1 MSIPESRN
9 PRPRLIWTTTLM
21 FSLTALVA
29 VTVVPWY
36 GLVHGFSSSAWVAF
50 GVFMV
55 FASMSITAGYHRL
68 WAHRTYEAH
77 PAVRVLMALWGA
89 ATLQNSILVWAS
101 GHRTHHRHVDDND
114 RDPYS
119 AGRGFWFSHIGWMLR
134 DYPSGQEDFSNAPDL
149 LRDPIVMWQHRH
161 YVAIALAMNIG
172 LPVLLGLMFGN
183 VLEMLLLAGF
193 LRLVLGHHFTF
204 FINSLAHKW
213 GRQPFTDENSAR
225 DNGVLALLTYGEGY
239 HNFHHLFQ
247 YDYRNGVRWWQYD
260 PTKWL
265 IATLSWMGLA
275 GKLKRASN
283 FRIQQAIVAM
293 QFRKARERLSRG
305 GGNMEKWRVVL
316 EQEYQHFLSVLEQ
329 WKRLQRGL
337 YEQTRQQ
344 IAARWEHAAMRTRVR
359 EFEYLLKM
367 QRKRLALLTL
377 QLS

>member
-1 MSIPESRN
+1 MSIPESRST
-9 PRPRLIWTTTLM
+9 RPRLIWTTTLM

-29 VTVVPWY
+29 LTVVPWY
-36 GLVHGFSSSAWVAF
+36 GIVHGYGASAWVAF
-50 GVFMV
+50 AVFMV

-77 PAVRVLMALWGA
+77 PAVRVFMALWGA
-89 ATLQNSILVWAS
+89 AALQNSILVWAS

-134 DYPSGQEDFSNAPDL
+134 DHPSGQEDFSNAPDL
-149 LRDPIVMWQHRH
+149 LRDSIVMWQHRH
-161 YVAIALAMNIG
+161 YVPIALAMNIG
-172 LPVLLGLMFGN
+172 PPVLLGLMVGN
-183 VLEMLLLAGF
+183 VPEMLLLAGF

-247 YDYRNGVRWWQYD
+247 YDYRNGARWWQYD

-265 IATLSWMGLA
+265 IATLSWLGLA
-275 GKLKRASN
+275 GNLKRASN

-293 QFRKARERLSRG
+293 QFRKAREKLSRDR
-305 GGNMEKWRVVL
+305 GNMEKWRAVL

-329 WKRLQRGL
+329 WKKLQRGL

-344 IAARWEHAAMRTRVR
+344 IAAHWEHAAMRTRVR

>member
-1 MSIPESRN
+1 MSTPDTSRS
-9 PRPRLIWTTTLM
+9 RPRLIWTTTLM

-29 VTVVPWY
+29 LTIVPWY
-36 GLVHGFSSSAWVAF
+36 GLTYGYSTSAWVAF
-50 GVFMV
+50 ALFMI

-68 WAHRTYEAH
+68 WAHRSYEAH
-77 PAVRVLMALWGA
+77 PAVRIFMALWGA

-119 AGRGFWFSHIGWMLR
+119 AGRGFWHSHIGWMLR
-134 DYPSGQEDFSNAPDL
+134 DYPSGQENFSNAPDL
-149 LRDPIVMWQHRH
+149 LRDPIVMWQHRW
-161 YVAIALAMNIG
+161 YVPIALGMNIG

-183 VLEMLLLAGF
+183 VIEMLLLAGF

-204 FINSLAHKW
+204 FINSLAHVW
-213 GRQPFTDENSAR
+213 GRQPYTDENSAR
-225 DNGVLALLTYGEGY
+225 DNGFLALLTYGEGY

-275 GKLKRASN
+275 ENLKRASN
-283 FRIQQAIVAM
+283 FKIQQAIVAM
-293 QFRKARERLSRG
+293 QFREARARLSRV
-305 GGNMEKWRVVL
+305 GGNVEKWRAVL

-329 WKRLQRGL
+329 WKALKHNL
-337 YEQTRQQ
+337 YTQTRHQL
-344 IAARWEHAAMRTRVR
+344 AVHWEHALMRTRIR
-359 EFEYLLKM
+359 EFEYRLKM

>member
-1 MSIPESRN
+1 MSATESRN
-9 PRPRLIWTTTLM
+9 TRPPLIWTTIIM

-29 VTVVPWY
+29 VTAVPWY
-36 GLVHGFSSSAWVAF
+36 GFTHGYSTSAWVAF
-50 GVFMV
+50 GLFMV
-55 FASMSITAGYHRL
+55 LSSMSITAGYHRL
-68 WAHRTYEAH
+68 WAHRAYEAH
-77 PAVRVLMALWGA
+77 RGVRVFMALWGA
-89 ATLQNSILVWAS
+89 CSLQNSILVWAS
-101 GHRTHHRHVDDND
+101 GHRTHHRHVDDNE

-134 DYPSGQEDFSNAPDL
+134 DHPSGREDFGNAPDL
-149 LRDPIVMWQHRH
+149 LRDPVVMWQHRH
-161 YVAIALAMNIG
+161 YVPIALAMNVG
-172 LPVLLGLMFGN
+172 LPVLLGLLFGN

-193 LRLVLGHHFTF
+193 LRLFLSHHFTF
-204 FINSLAHKW
+204 FINSLAHVW
-213 GRQPFTDENSAR
+213 GRRPYTDENSAR
-225 DNGVLALLTYGEGY
+225 DNGFLALLTYGEGY

-275 GKLKRASN
+275 GNLKRATD
-283 FRIQQAIVAM
+283 FKIQQAIVAM
-293 QFRKARERLSRG
+293 QFREARKRLSRV
-305 GGNMEKWRVVL
+305 GGNVEKWRTVL

-329 WKRLQRGL
+329 WKALKLNL
-337 YEQTRQQ
+337 YQQTRQQ
-344 IAARWEHAAMRTRVR
+344 LAAHWEHAVMRTRMR